1 MKDIF
6 DSFRNAWRGVV
17 YVFSKEQN
25 FRIEAAAA
33 AAVTLTML
41 ILPVKRWEA
50 VVLFF
55 VILLVLILEVLNT
68 MVERLVN
75 IFRPKMHPYA
85 GKIKDLMAAAV
96 FLAALGSVIIGI
108 VIFWPYF
115 FS

>member
-1 MKDIF
+1 MNNLF
-6 DSFRNAWRGVV
+6 DSFKNAWQGVT

-25 FRIEAAAA
+25 FRIEIAAAIVVS
-33 AAVTLTML
+33 VTMV

-50 VVLFF
+50 AALIF

-85 GKIKDLMAAAV
+85 GKIKDMTAAAV

-108 VIFWPYF
+108 IIFWPYLF
-115 FS
+115 